1 MPLTLRDPACLLAQ
15 TRQSAL
21 FAEGCQKLSSKIW
34 ATFILSEQTIMKLK
48 TIFLACTLAFSATAF
63 ADTYPS
69 KPITLIVPFAP
80 GGTTDIVARVVAD
93 KLTKELGQTVVVE
106 NKAGAGGALGAGAV
120 ARAAPDG
127 YTLGISTISTH
138 AVNAACNPNLA
149 YDPIASFT
157 PITNLARTPNVL
169 TVTPKFPAQDYKQLL
184 ELVKK
189 NPGKY
194 NYASSGVCSVL
205 HMMGEQFKVSTGT
218 FLTHMPY
225 RGSGPALIDLL
236 GGQVEMMFDNL
247 PSSVGHIQTGKIRA
261 IAVAAPKR
269 VESLPNVPTFAEL
282 GLPQVN
288 DPAWYGLVAP
298 AKTPEA
304 IVTRLNAAAAKVLSL
319 PDVKEKLKQSGS
331 ESAANSPAEH
341 AAEIKRE
348 LEKAK
353 AIVQKQGIKLENS

>member
-1 MPLTLRDPACLLAQ
+1 MKIKTLLI
-15 TRQSAL
+15 T
-21 FAEGCQKLSSKIW
+21 
-34 ATFILSEQTIMKLK
+34 
-48 TIFLACTLAFSATAF
+48 CTLAYAASAY

-80 GGTTDIVARVVAD
+80 GGTTDLVARVVAD
-93 KLTKELGQTVVVE
+93 KLGKELGQTVVVE
-106 NKAGAGGALGAGAV
+106 NKAGAGGALGANAV

-138 AVNAACNPNLA
+138 AVNAACNPQLP
-149 YDPIASFT
+149 YDPITSFT

-169 TVTPKFPAQDYKQLL
+169 TVTSKFPAQDFKQFL

-189 NPGKY
+189 NPGKF

-218 FLTHMPY
+218 FITHMPY

-269 VESLPNVPTFAEL
+269 VEGLPNVPTFAEL
-282 GLPQVN
+282 GLPKVN

-298 AKTPEA
+298 AKTPDA
-304 IVTRLNAAAAKVLSL
+304 IVMKLNAAAAKVLSL
-319 PDVKEKLKQSGS
+319 PDVREKLKQSGS
-331 ESAANSPAEH
+331 ESAANSPAQH
-341 AAEIKRE
+341 AAEIKSE
-348 LEKAK
+348 LEKAR
-353 AIVQKQGIKLENS
+353 AVVQKQGIKLETS